1 MMSPKRLRSDT
12 RKTCAGHERLRVVKK
27 IFFIIIFQRVYHL
40 HAIVLELLC
49 KQNTCGSGSRFLQCH
64 VLSYAQNK
72 ERESQLVCIA
82 EVT

>member
-1 MMSPKRLRSDT
+1 MSPKRLGSDT

-27 IFFIIIFQRVYHL
+27 IFFQRVYHL

-72 ERESQLVCIA
+72 ERESQLVRIA